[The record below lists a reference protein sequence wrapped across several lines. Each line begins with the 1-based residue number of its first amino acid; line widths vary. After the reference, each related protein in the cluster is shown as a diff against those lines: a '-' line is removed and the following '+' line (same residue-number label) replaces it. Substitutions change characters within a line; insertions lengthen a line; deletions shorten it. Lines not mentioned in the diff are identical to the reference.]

1 MSPSLVLR
9 AALRARPSAIVRVAR
24 SPVTIRPATAAF
36 SNSALRREAAKDP
49 HDPHGEETFEEFTA
63 RYVGLGYVVLGGA
76 GDVVCAAM
84 GETGQLWW

>member
-24 SPVTIRPATAAF
+24 TPLTIRPATAAF
-36 SNSALRREAAKDP
+36 TNSALRREGAKDP

-63 RYVGLGYVVLGGA
+63 RYVGLGMGSWEVLGLWVGNGVRA
-76 GDVVCAAM
+76 
-84 GETGQLWW
+84 TRQLCE

>member
-63 RYVGLGYVVLGGA
+63 RYVGLSEGELGGA
-76 GDVVCAAM
+76 GVYGRVAL
-84 GETGQLWW
+84 GEEGWSW

>member
-24 SPVTIRPATAAF
+24 TPLTIRPATAAF
-36 SNSALRREAAKDP
+36 TNSALRREAAKDP

-63 RYVGLGYVVLGGA
+63 RYVDLRKGVLEGA
-76 GDVVCAAM
+76 GVVACV
-84 GETGQLWW
+84 GVDEG